1 MLRKNLSLYKRSYII
16 KKIMERLDARKLIDI
31 SIEED
36 QLLVT
41 IIDLI
46 SVILHV
52 SRISLM
58 LYDEKRD
65 KLVLKAAKGIDGI
78 SIGDTRKIGDDI
90 SGWVIK
96 NKKPLFIND
105 LKNDKRFKE
114 SEFKTQFTT
123 TSLISVPLMLE
134 NRLIG
139 VLNINNK
146 QTGES
151 FTEADLKLLESFT
164 KQIGLAI
171 SNILSY
177 HEKINLYK
185 EIVNARNFTQTII
198 DDMPDGLISI
208 DGNENIIAFNKIAER
223 ITSLRKE
230 DAANNN
236 YKRFKALNFINSLI
250 EESAAKGINDYDN
263 IRYTN
268 SNGESFILRAKTS
281 QLKDYEHNS
290 VGALIL
296 FTDVTR
302 HKEMAE
308 KLRQSKNLIFLGEAA
323 RNIGHEIGNKISG
336 LDMFAELLTQ
346 ELPVDDQRRSY
357 ANELKEGIGEM
368 MGFLKRFKEVYK
380 NINIYPVPI
389 DVNAIINKI
398 LNRNSAI
405 IKKKDINIEN
415 KLDTIPAIEGDE
427 IYLESAML
435 NIILNAIE
443 AMENKGTLT
452 VSTAL
457 KKTRSKD
464 SVIEIGVFDT
474 GHGIPPENLEKIFV
488 PCYTTKKDG
497 SGLGLTITQKII
509 EAHNGTIKVE
519 SIINK
524 GTAFTVQLPLKQH
537 PSP

>member
-1 MLRKNLSLYKRSYII
+1 MEEFDPKR
-16 KKIMERLDARKLIDI
+16 LINI
-31 SIEED
+31 PIEED

-46 SVILHV
+46 SAILDV

-58 LYDEKRD
+58 FYDEERNE
-65 KLVLKAAKGIDGI
+65 LILKATKGVRGIRIGSAK
-78 SIGDTRKIGDDI
+78 KIGDGI
-90 SGWVIK
+90 SGWVIR

-105 LKNDKRFKE
+105 LKQDGRFKE
-114 SEFKTQFTT
+114 SEFKDQFTT
-123 TSLISVPLMLE
+123 TSLISVPLVLE

-146 QTGES
+146 QTGKG
-151 FTEADLKLLESFT
+151 FTETDLNLLQSFT
-164 KQIGLAI
+164 KQISLAI

-177 HEKINLYK
+177 HEKLNLYK
-185 EIVNARNFTQTII
+185 EILNARSFTQTII
-198 DDMPDGLISI
+198 DDMPDGLITV
-208 DGNENIIAFNKIAER
+208 DGKENIIAFNKIAER

-230 DAANNN
+230 EVVNNN
-236 YKRFKALNFINSLI
+236 YKKFTTLNFINSLI
-250 EESAAKGINDYDN
+250 EDTTSKGINDHDN
-263 IRYTN
+263 IKYTN
-268 SNGESFILRAKTS
+268 LKGESFILRAKTS
-281 QLKDYEHNS
+281 QLKDYEQNIA
-290 VGALIL
+290 GTLIL

-302 HKEMAE
+302 FKEMAE

-346 ELPVDDQRRSY
+346 ELPVDDERRTY

-368 MGFLKRFKEVYK
+368 MTFFKRFKEVYK
-380 NINIYPVPI
+380 NINIYPAPI

-405 IKKKDINIEN
+405 IKKKDINVEN

-457 KKTRSKD
+457 KKTKAKE
-464 SVIEIGVFDT
+464 SVIEIGISDT
-474 GHGIPPENLEKIFV
+474 GHGISPKNLEKIFI

-509 EAHNGTIKVE
+509 EAHNGTMKVE

-524 GTAFTVQLPLKQH
+524 GTTFTIQLPLKQEQLTQ
-537 PSP
+537 

>member
-1 MLRKNLSLYKRSYII
+1 
-16 KKIMERLDARKLIDI
+16 MEQLDTRKLIDI

-46 SVILHV
+46 SIILNV
-52 SRISLM
+52 SRISVM
-58 LYDEKRD
+58 FYDED
-65 KLVLKAAKGIDGI
+65 KNELILKAAKGIKGI
-78 SIGDTRKIGDDI
+78 KIGSVKRIGDDV
-90 SGWVIK
+90 SGWVIR

-105 LKNDKRFKE
+105 LKQDSRFKE
-114 SEFKTQFTT
+114 SDFKNQFTT
-123 TSLISVPLMLE
+123 ASLISVPLVLE
-134 NRLIG
+134 DRLIG

-146 QTGES
+146 QTGEG
-151 FTEADLKLLESFT
+151 FTEADLNLLQSFT
-164 KQIGLAI
+164 KQISIAI

-177 HEKINLYK
+177 HEKLNLYK
-185 EIVNARNFTQTII
+185 EVLNAKNFTQTII
-198 DDMPDGLISI
+198 DDMPDGLIAI

-223 ITSLRKE
+223 ITLLRKE
-230 DAANNN
+230 DVINNS
-236 YKRFKALNFINSLI
+236 YKRFRALDFINSLI
-250 EESAAKGINDYDN
+250 ENAKGISEQDN
-263 IRYTN
+263 IKYIN
-268 SNGESFILRAKTS
+268 LKGEPFILRAKAS
-281 QLKDYEHNS
+281 QLKDYEQNI

-296 FTDVTR
+296 FTDVTSF
-302 HKEMAE
+302 KEIAE
-308 KLRQSKNLIFLGEAA
+308 KLRQSRNLIFLGEAA

-346 ELPVDDQRRSY
+346 ELPVDDQRRPY

-368 MGFLKRFKEVYK
+368 MGFLKKFKEVYK
-380 NINIYPVPI
+380 NISIYPAPI
-389 DVNAIINKI
+389 DINAIINKI

-405 IKKKDINIEN
+405 IKKRDINVEN

-427 IYLESAML
+427 IYLESALL

-443 AMENKGTLT
+443 AMDNKGTLT
-452 VSTAL
+452 VSTEL
-457 KKTRSKD
+457 KKTKAKG
-464 SVIEIGVFDT
+464 SVIEIGISDT
-474 GHGIPPENLEKIFV
+474 GHGISPENLEKIFV

-509 EAHNGTIKVE
+509 EAHNGTMKVE

-524 GTAFTVQLPLKQH
+524 GTALTIQLPLKQY

>member
-1 MLRKNLSLYKRSYII
+1 MEQFNP
-16 KKIMERLDARKLIDI
+16 KKLFDI
-31 SIEED
+31 PIEED

-46 SVILHV
+46 SVILNV
-52 SRISLM
+52 NRISLM
-58 LYDEKRD
+58 FYDEERNE
-65 KLVLKAAKGIDGI
+65 LILKATKGVEGI
-78 SIGDTRKIGDDI
+78 KIGSIKQIGDDV

-105 LKNDKRFKE
+105 LKQDSRFRE
-114 SEFKTQFTT
+114 SDFKNQFTT
-123 TSLISVPLMLE
+123 TSLISVPLVLE
-134 NRLIG
+134 DRLIG

-146 QTGES
+146 QTGKG
-151 FTEADLKLLESFT
+151 FTETDLTLLQSFT
-164 KQIGLAI
+164 KQISLAI
-171 SNILSY
+171 ANILSY
-177 HEKINLYK
+177 HEKLNLYK
-185 EIVNARNFTQTII
+185 EILNAKNFTQTII
-198 DDMPDGLISI
+198 DDMPDGLITV

-230 DAANNN
+230 EIINNN
-236 YKRFKALNFINSLI
+236 YRRFKALDFIENLI
-250 EESAAKGINDYDN
+250 ENTKGVSEQDN
-263 IRYTN
+263 IKYIN
-268 SNGESFILRAKTS
+268 LKGESFILRAKAS
-281 QLKDYEHNS
+281 QLKDYEQNS
-290 VGALIL
+290 VGTLIL

-302 HKEMAE
+302 FKEMAE
-308 KLRQSKNLIFLGEAA
+308 KLRQSRNLILLGEAA

-346 ELPVDDQRRSY
+346 ELPVDDERRTY

-368 MGFLKRFKEVYK
+368 MTFFKRFKEVYK
-380 NINIYPVPI
+380 NINIYPAPI

-405 IKKKDINIEN
+405 IKKKNINVEN

-427 IYLESAML
+427 TYIESALL
-435 NIILNAIE
+435 NIILNAID
-443 AMENKGTLT
+443 AMENNGVLT
-452 VSTAL
+452 ISTAL
-457 KKTRSKD
+457 KKIKAKD
-464 SVIEIGVFDT
+464 SFIEIAVSDT

-519 SIINK
+519 SVINK
-524 GTAFTVQLPLKQH
+524 GATFTIQLPLKQMEIDN
-537 PSP
+537 